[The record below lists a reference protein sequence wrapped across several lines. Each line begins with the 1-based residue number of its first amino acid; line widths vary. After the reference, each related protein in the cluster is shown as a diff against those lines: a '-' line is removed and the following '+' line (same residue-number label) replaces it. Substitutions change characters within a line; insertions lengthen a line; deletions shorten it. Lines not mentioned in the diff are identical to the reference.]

1 MAGLTFVSPS
11 DLQRLDRHLD
21 RCLARVLDDAVAPG
35 AGLGRMNDRLRRY
48 VQRGG
53 KRVRPQL
60 CLWAF
65 DRAGGG
71 RDAAGDPPPAVLD
84 VACAWEVFHAFLL
97 VHDDLIDA
105 ADTRHAAPSLHRQL
119 QQLDHDG
126 EQFGRNLAII
136 AGDLLFGAALR
147 LVAESDAAPLVR
159 CDLMQQ
165 FARIACTTGFGQ
177 AIDILQAEE
186 PLAGVSEDGLLR
198 GYHWKTA
205 AYTFEGPLV
214 SGATLAGADPA
225 ARAGL
230 AHFARTLGQAYQLQN
245 DLADLSTPARDGCDL
260 IQGKRT
266 PTLLRARSTMPPDR
280 QGDFDRRVDA
290 LRTANGHAVELAEQ
304 LRREVFDS
312 GAVEQTGRLV
322 RDLLADARAAAA
334 VPAVGPGLT
343 AGLGE
348 LVDGLEATYF
358 RPATPVPA

>member
-1 MAGLTFVSPS
+1 MTLVPPS

-21 RCLARVLDDAVAPG
+21 RCLTRVLDDAVPPA
-35 AGLGRMNDRLRRY
+35 AGLGRMNDRLRKY
-48 VQRGG
+48 AQRGG

-65 DRAGGG
+65 DHAGGT

-84 VACAWEVFHAFLL
+84 VCCAWEVFHAFLL

-147 LVAESDAAPLVR
+147 LVAECDAPPAAR
-159 CDLMQQ
+159 CDLMQL
-165 FARIACTTGFGQ
+165 FSRIACTTGFGQ
-177 AIDILQAEE
+177 AIDILQAEV
-186 PLAGVSEDGLLR
+186 PLGGVSEATLLR
-198 GYHWKTA
+198 EYHWKTA

-214 SGATLAGADPA
+214 SGAMLAGAGPD

-230 AHFARTLGQAYQLQN
+230 ARFARTLGQAYQLQN
-245 DLADLSTPARDGCDL
+245 DLADLFAPAHDGCDL

-266 PTLLRARSTMPPDR
+266 PTLLRARSTLPPER
-280 QGDFDRRVDA
+280 QGEFDRRVDA
-290 LRTANGHAVELAEQ
+290 LRSANGHAVEQAEQ
-304 LRREVFDS
+304 LRRELFAS

-322 RDLLADARAAAA
+322 RDLLTDACATAAE
-334 VPAVGPGLT
+334 PAVG
-343 AGLGE
+343 AGLGAGLAE
-348 LVDGLEATYF
+348 LVAGLEATYF
-358 RPATPVPA
+358 RPA